1 MITDIEFL
9 IQRFS
14 AASVSLGDI
23 EMLAH
28 FAKDLDIVVELGTNI
43 GTTSIL
49 LSAVAKKVV
58 TTDVFENV
66 EKIEDDVQRGIYTQT
81 FGNNNHYY
89 KQIKQ
94 KLKPFN
100 VEVFQRLSYQLA
112 EAFLPDSIDMVFIDA
127 DHSYKGVEKD
137 YCAWFD
143 RVKIGGYFAFHDCV
157 EPFDVYEFKKNVL
170 DNDKR
175 ISIVSDAI
183 KIDNPSSTSVV
194 VYEKKVC

>member
-66 EKIEDDVQRGIYTQT
+66 EKIEDDVQRGIYAQT

-100 VEVFQRLSYQLA
+100 VEVFQCLSYQLA

-183 KIDNPSSTSVV
+183 KIDNPSLTSVV